1 MAIKKLK
8 GALRTKKYQAAQNE
22 QDASDLI
29 KTLGE
34 KRREIM
40 RVEAAMNDHIAQT
53 KLEFE
58 EQASPLLAEVT
69 EIIDAVQAWAE
80 VNRDELTK
88 DGKVKTVKLMSGEF
102 NWRTRPPKVGL
113 RGKPKIIQALK
124 DLGLTR
130 FIRTSED
137 IDKDALLKEK
147 EAASAIAGVTISSAG
162 EDFAISPYE
171 LQIENQ
177 K

>member
-1 MAIKKLK
+1 MVAKKIK
-8 GALRTKKYQAAQNE
+8 GALRTKQYQAAQNE

-29 KTLGE
+29 KTLGM
-34 KRREIM
+34 KRREVM
-40 RVEAAMNDHIAQT
+40 RIESLMNDEISAI
-53 KLEFE
+53 KLRFE
-58 EQASPLLAEVT
+58 EQASPLLGEVG
-69 EIIDAVQAWAE
+69 EIIDSVQAWAE

-102 NWRTRPPKVGL
+102 NWRTRPPKVSL

-124 DLGLTR
+124 ELGLNR
-130 FIRTSED
+130 FIRTTED

-147 EAASAIAGVTISSAG
+147 DAANQLQGVTISSAG

>member
-1 MAIKKLK
+1 MKKLK
-8 GALRTKKYQAAQNE
+8 GTLRPKQYQAAQNA

-29 KTLGE
+29 KVLGE

-40 RVEAAMNDHIAQT
+40 RIEAAMNDEIAEI
-53 KLEFE
+53 KLAHE
-58 EQASPLLAEVT
+58 EQAAPLNREVA
-69 EIIDAVQAWAE
+69 EIIDSVQAWAE
-80 VNRDELTK
+80 VNRDELTN

-102 NWRTRPPKVGL
+102 NWRSRPPKVSL

-124 DLGLTR
+124 DLGLQR
-130 FIRTSED
+130 FLRITED
-137 IDKDALLKEK
+137 VDKEALLKER
-147 EAASAIAGVTISSAG
+147 EAAGQIQGITISSAG
-162 EDFAISPYE
+162 EDFNISPYE